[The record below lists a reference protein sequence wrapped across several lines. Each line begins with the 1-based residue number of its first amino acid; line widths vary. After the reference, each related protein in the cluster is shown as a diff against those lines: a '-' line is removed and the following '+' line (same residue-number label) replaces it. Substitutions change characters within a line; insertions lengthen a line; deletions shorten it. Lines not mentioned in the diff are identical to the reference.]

1 MENDKILYKE
11 FLDGN
16 TDAFEKLVLEHKDNL
31 IYFLQRYIK
40 DIYTCED
47 IAQDV
52 FAYVFAFKEKYD
64 FNYSFKTFLYTL
76 AKNKAVDF
84 IRKQSRQ
91 LAFGHVLENEQS
103 TDEQELVERVIKD
116 EDAMLVHT
124 CIRQLTADYQAAIYL
139 VDIDEETYAAAAHIM
154 GKTVPQFKVLI
165 FRARKALKQK
175 LEKGGYTN

>member
-1 MENDKILYKE
+1 MENDKILYKD
-11 FLDGN
+11 FLEGN
-16 TDAFEKLVLEHKDNL
+16 TGAFEELVLKHKDNL

-52 FAYVFAFKEKYD
+52 FAYVFAFSEKYNFD
-64 FNYSFKTFLYTL
+64 FSFKTFLYTL
-76 AKNKAVDF
+76 AKNKAVDY

-91 LAFGHVLENEQS
+91 LSFGHVLENEQKA
-103 TDEQELVERVIKD
+103 DEYELVEKVIKD
-116 EDAMLVHT
+116 EDAMLVHS
-124 CIRQLTADYQAAIYL
+124 CLKKLTSDYQAAIYL
-139 VDIDEETYAAAAHIM
+139 VDIEEQSYVDAARIM
-154 GKTVPQFKVLI
+154 GKSVAQFKVLI